1 MNLTLSIMIGF
12 GVAMDASAV
21 AMANGMAERRARPR
35 KALYIALV
43 FGLFQGI
50 MPVFGYYFG
59 RAFSAL
65 IQDIAQYLSFLLL
78 FLLGGRM
85 LYQALTTEGAA
96 CSRRVG
102 KETILLQGLATS
114 IDALFVGL
122 ALAFVGAGIFRT
134 ALVIVIV
141 TFILSFVSVYLG
153 CFCGSVLEDK
163 ARALGGIILLALAAR
178 VLAKGFT

>member
-1 MNLTLSIMIGF
+1 MLTLSIMIGF

-43 FGLFQGI
+43 FGLFRDNAGI
-50 MPVFGYYFG
+50 RLLFR

-65 IQDIAQYLSFLLL
+65 FKISLNIYPFVAFSPRRPD
-78 FLLGGRM
+78 
-85 LYQALTTEGAA
+85 ALPGFDYRG
-96 CSRRVG
+96 RRVFPTG
-102 KETILLQGLATS
+102 WKGNDSAAGPGDG

-178 VLAKGFT
+178 VLAKGFK